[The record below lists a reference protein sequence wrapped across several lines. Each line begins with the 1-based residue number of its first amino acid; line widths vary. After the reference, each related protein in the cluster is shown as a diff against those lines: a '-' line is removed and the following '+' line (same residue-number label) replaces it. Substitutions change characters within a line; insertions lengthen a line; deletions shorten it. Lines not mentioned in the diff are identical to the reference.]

1 MALLSI
7 RAYAKHRGVAESAV
21 RKAIADGRI
30 TTTSEGL
37 INPGMADQQWEQ
49 NTATKPSKSIE
60 AGGSGVSYQQSRA
73 HRETYEALLKKLEYE
88 EKSGKLVEI
97 SKMEVDAF
105 TAARVARDKLLGIPD
120 RVAPH
125 LVGQT
130 EIHVIK
136 ELLRK
141 EILNCL
147 QNLTDFLHGGTE
159 S

>member
-30 TTTSEGL
+30 TTTNGQ
-37 INPGMADQQWEQ
+37 INPSVADREWDQ
-49 NTATKPSKSIE
+49 NTAYKPSKSIE
-60 AGGSGVSYQQSRA
+60 GGSSGVSYQQSRA
-73 HRETYEALLKKLEYE
+73 HKETYEALLKKLEYE

-130 EIHVIK
+130 DIHEIK
-136 ELLRK
+136 NRLRK
-141 EILNCL
+141 EILSSL
-147 QNLTDFLHGGTE
+147 QNLTDFLHGGSE